1 MPGDQGL
8 LPLLTKVF
16 VPQRCLLRGQSPVVS
31 NWARSGVDADVEEAD
46 DAGAVGVLTIG
57 GPQRHC

>member
-16 VPQRCLLRGQSPVVS
+16 VPQRCLLRDRPVVS
-31 NWARSGVDADVEEAD
+31 TWASGVDADVEEAD

-57 GPQRHC
+57 GPRRHC